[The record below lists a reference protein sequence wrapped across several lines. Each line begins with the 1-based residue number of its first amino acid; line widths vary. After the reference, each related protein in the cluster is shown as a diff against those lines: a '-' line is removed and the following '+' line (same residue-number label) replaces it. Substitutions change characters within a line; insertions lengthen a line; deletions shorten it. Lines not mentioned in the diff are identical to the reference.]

1 MDKPIFL
8 KGGNLIDGNG
18 GEVLENAG
26 VFIEG
31 ERISQVGP
39 VNELKIPD
47 DAEVIDTS
55 GYTIMPGLIDA
66 HMHLFGVTSLNLAI
80 AFLEPNEIQLGR
92 ALTDLPKLIN
102 AGFTSVR
109 DVGSPISIYI
119 KQLIQEGL
127 YHGPRIKTAY
137 NMLTQTAGHGDLHML
152 PPELNKNRVCDG
164 VDDCRKAAR
173 EQFRAGADFIK
184 ICSTGGVLSEKDDP
198 RFSQFTIDEIR
209 AIVYEAEAVGSFV
222 ASHAQGTQGIKNA
235 LIAGVKT
242 IEHGIFIDDEGIELM
257 LERDAILV
265 PTLSIVHRLITEGEK
280 HGVPEFGLRKSKE
293 IYEIHKINMRKA
305 YEAGVQMVIGTD
317 FVGCSPVPHGEN
329 ALELELFVNDLG
341 FSPMEAIVAATKT
354 AAKAMAMEDEI
365 GTIEA
370 GKYADILVVAGNPAE
385 NIKVLLDTNN
395 IKKVFVGGKLLK
407 DI

>member
-1 MDKPIFL
+1 MHKPIFL

-18 GEVLENAG
+18 FILKSAG
-26 VFIEG
+26 IIIDG

-39 VNELKIPD
+39 LSELTIPKD
-47 DAEVIDTS
+47 VEVIDTS
-55 GYTIMPGLIDA
+55 EYTLMPGLIDA
-66 HMHLFGVTSLNLAI
+66 HMHLFGVTSLNLAV
-80 AFLEPNEIQLGR
+80 AFLEPNEVLLGR

-109 DVGSPISIYI
+109 DVGSPVTIYI

-127 YHGPRIKTAY
+127 YQGPRIKTAY
-137 NMLTQTAGHGDLHML
+137 KMLTQTAGHGDLHML
-152 PPELNKNRVCDG
+152 PLEFNKNRVCDG

-173 EQFRAGADFIK
+173 EQFRSGADFIK

-198 RFSQFTIDEIR
+198 RFSQFTIDEIK

-257 LERDAILV
+257 LKRDAILV
-265 PTLSIVHRLITEGEK
+265 PTLSIVHRLITEGK
-280 HGVPEFGLRKSKE
+280 NHGVPEFGLRKSKKV
-293 IYEIHKINMRKA
+293 YEIHQINMRKA
-305 YEAGVQMVIGTD
+305 YEAGVQMAIGSD

-329 ALELELFVNDLG
+329 ALELDLFVNDLG
-341 FSPMEAIVAATKT
+341 FSPMEAIVASTKT
-354 AAKAMAMEDEI
+354 AAKAMDMEDEI
-365 GTIEA
+365 GTIEV
-370 GKYADILVVAGNPAE
+370 GKYADILVVSGNPAE